1 MLEQKTK
8 YGRINKSFKGDLYH
22 ETFFKNF
29 ESIPKKEEKIVMNL
43 IDNGYKIED
52 KKIFYVGGGCYKGVD
67 TFLNYDTG
75 DYVCEEYS
83 YVEHG
88 VWKLKFKIKK

>member
-29 ESIPKKEEKIVMNL
+29 ESIPKKEEKIVMN
-43 IDNGYKIED
+43 
-52 KKIFYVGGGCYKGVD
+52 
-67 TFLNYDTG
+67 
-75 DYVCEEYS
+75 
-83 YVEHG
+83 
-88 VWKLKFKIKK
+88 